1 MVDMPGMNISFDFP
15 SGILTFY
22 CNKFSSLAVVSFASS
37 PRKWAY
43 SPVFFL
49 VFLLPGAPIVRT
61 CLSRVADTGTLATLG
76 QAGWALGS
84 HSSPDSRTNLPAE

>member
-1 MVDMPGMNISFDFP
+1 M
-15 SGILTFY
+15 
-22 CNKFSSLAVVSFASS
+22 SFASS

-49 VFLLPGAPIVRT
+49 VCLVRAVRM
-61 CLSRVADTGTLATLG
+61 CLARVGDTGTLATLG
-76 QAGWALGS
+76 QAGWALGF